1 MATEDENR
9 WSWFCHETNISS
21 EAGDDGAYMTE
32 CTVNFAAFLLHLLFV
47 IIACLVLIWRR
58 WCCVF
63 RDVTLPYLI
72 KWPGHNTRW
81 ILSFL
86 LVVLAI
92 ASLGE
97 GILTEMARKE
107 PSPQLQFYLPA
118 CLLLI
123 ATIVSVLYYQLTE
136 NWKSPGL
143 LWLLLAYWFFCII
156 INIMRITHL
165 FQENVAGI
173 DAAILWITV
182 LLLVSYVLLLVL
194 ELNLVT
200 LKVCRIR
207 EEQYD
212 ASSSESNND
221 DMWYTEYYVSFLY
234 YITFWWMNWVF
245 KLGFQRPLEIK
256 DLGSLPKN
264 HRAEHLYEIFK
275 VDFQKELEYQ
285 TSIGKS
291 PSVWKVFLRV
301 FKGEIFWAGITRLI
315 YDIMCL
321 VGPLALNGIVAY
333 AIAYGEEIET
343 HYYITVKEFFL
354 NGYILVGVMFLA
366 NILQFFS
373 WQQNLYLSNVIGLH
387 IRTSLQTMVYDKALR
402 LSSYTISGGSM
413 TVGQITNHMS
423 TDAFNLFFFC
433 QRMHYL
439 WAVPLRLITV
449 TAMLYL
455 QVDLATF
462 LALGT
467 ILIFV
472 PVQLITAQIQT
483 KKQKLVMKNS
493 DERLKQSNEMLLGIK
508 LLKMYGWE
516 EMFCKAIEAVR
527 NLEMSS
533 IFSYN
538 GCYSINL
545 FIVQCT
551 PILMN
556 LTVYI
561 SYPYFTGK
569 PLEPNTTFA
578 AQSLM
583 NLLLEPMFFVPMI
596 TSLLVNAFIGVRRFE
611 AFFAA
616 PETERSHEIQWME
629 YFSKDKK
636 KPTDRLHQK
645 KRQNYYANEKT
656 PILHANGTDYE
667 SVLSQTDQEA
677 TRLTRGLKC
686 TNALKIVNG
695 DFTWGSDS
703 SAPILKDINLE
714 IPYGELT
721 MVIGGVGSGKSSLL
735 SAILG
740 EMTTLK
746 GSITFGKGGNETE
759 SPSSSGVAYGAQKAW
774 LMNATLRDNVLFGV
788 PYNQSRYRKVIDAC
802 ALKPD
807 IDILPGGDMTEIG
820 EKGINLSGGQ
830 KQRVSVART
839 MYSNKP
845 IVLLDD
851 PLSALDVNVG
861 GHLFRDGIMGRLRK
875 ANRTVVLVSHQL
887 QYLQQAEKI
896 VVMEEG
902 QITFQGN
909 FDDMV
914 RSDPG
919 LHQRWQQ
926 DVIAATDSELSDGV
940 SGDESTVEERHILRR
955 RVSESLLKSQSEHSM
970 SKSTLA
976 MEESSKGKLIQT
988 EELARGSVSAK
999 TYWYYARNMGMFWAI
1014 SFPFARV
1021 VLESFTMTRNFWLAD
1036 WSEAGLNPNTTVG
1049 DISQEFVGPYI
1060 GFACACLVMSIFFN
1074 TSMLFSTWNA
1084 AKDVYLRMLRNIVK
1098 APNRFFDTTP
1108 IGRILNRFSSDTQII
1123 DTKIIFTLGMLFNFI
1138 STFVFAIIV
1147 NSIITP
1153 IFIAE
1158 IIPIIAIYVVLAV
1171 YFIRSSREL
1180 QRLDSV
1186 TRSPVFAHFSET
1198 LGGLTT
1204 LRAYSEQ
1211 KKFFGTLL
1219 KRIDTNNTA
1228 FLYLQA
1234 GYGWLGLQMSI
1245 CGGIVVLVVGLTTLL
1260 QATVFGSLD
1269 SSSVGLAL
1277 SYVLMV
1283 SIQLFNLVR
1292 SAADTE
1298 MQMNPVERVQYYAGV
1313 PTEHYGGKEPPSDW
1327 PSRGAIQIEHVSVR
1341 YDESLPPVLQDVT
1354 VYVQPGEKVGI
1365 CGRTG
1370 SGKSSLT
1377 LSLLRIIETF
1387 KGKIIIDGENIA
1399 LMPLTTLRQR
1409 LSIIPQDPILFTGTI
1424 RTNLDPNSS
1433 KSDKELWNALEIA
1446 QLKPIVSEFDLGL
1459 DTPVSEGGENFSVG
1473 QRQLFCLARAF
1484 LRNSRVLIMDEAT
1497 ASIDYNTEKLLQEV
1511 VGSAFEDKTVLTI
1524 AHRVST
1530 IRESDTIWVLSNGEL
1545 IECDSPGNL
1554 LARESSEFYS
1564 MVQANK

>member
-1 MATEDENR
+1 M
-9 WSWFCHETNISS
+9 
-21 EAGDDGAYMTE
+21 
-32 CTVNFAAFLLHLLFV
+32 
-47 IIACLVLIWRR
+47 LVLYI
-58 WCCVF
+58 
-63 RDVTLPYLI
+63 
-72 KWPGHNTRW
+72 
-81 ILSFL
+81 
-86 LVVLAI
+86 
-92 ASLGE
+92 
-97 GILTEMARKE
+97 
-107 PSPQLQFYLPA
+107 
-118 CLLLI
+118 
-123 ATIVSVLYYQLTE
+123 
-136 NWKSPGL
+136 
-143 LWLLLAYWFFCII
+143 
-156 INIMRITHL
+156 
-165 FQENVAGI
+165 
-173 DAAILWITV
+173 
-182 LLLVSYVLLLVL
+182 LLLVL
-194 ELNLVT
+194 DVHLVA
-200 LKVCRIR
+200 LKIWRICGK
-207 EEQYD
+207 QYD
-212 ASSSESNND
+212 ALCSESNND
-221 DMWYTEYYVSFLY
+221 DMWYTEYCVSFPY
-234 YITFWWMNWVF
+234 CITFWWMNWVL

-264 HRAEHLYEIFK
+264 HSAEHLYEIFK
-275 VDFQKELEYQ
+275 EEFQKELEYK
-285 TSIGKS
+285 TSISKS

-301 FKGEIFWAGITRLI
+301 FKEEIFWAGIVRLI
-315 YDIMCL
+315 YDTMCL
-321 VGPLALNGIVAY
+321 VGPLALNGVVAY

-343 HYYITVKEFFL
+343 HYYITVTEFFS

-366 NILQFFS
+366 NILQYFS
-373 WQQNLYLSNVIGLH
+373 HQQNLYLSSVIGIH

-402 LSSYTISGGSM
+402 LSSYSISGGSM
-413 TVGQITNHMS
+413 TLGQITNHMS
-423 TDAFNLFFFC
+423 TDAFNMFYFC
-433 QRMHYL
+433 QRIHYL
-439 WAVPLRLITV
+439 WAVPFRLITI
-449 TAMLYL
+449 TTLLYL

-462 LALGT
+462 VGLGT
-467 ILIFV
+467 ILIVV
-472 PVQLITAQIQT
+472 PILLLTARIQS
-483 KKQKLVMKNS
+483 KKQKHVMKNS

-527 NLEMSS
+527 KLEMAS

-538 GCYSINL
+538 GYYSFNL
-545 FIVQCT
+545 LVVQFT
-551 PILMN
+551 PTLMN
-556 LTVYI
+556 LAVFT
-561 SYPYFTGK
+561 SYPYITGK
-569 PLEPNTTFA
+569 TLEPNTTFA
-578 AQSLM
+578 ALSLM
-583 NLLLEPMFFVPMI
+583 NLLLEPMYFVPMV
-596 TSLLVNAFIGVRRFE
+596 TSFLVNAFIGVRRFE
-611 AFFAA
+611 AFFTA
-616 PETERSHEIQWME
+616 PETERSHEIQWTE

-636 KPTDRLHQK
+636 KPTDHQK
-645 KRQNYYANEKT
+645 TRQHYHANEKT

-677 TRLTRGLKC
+677 TRLTRGLKY
-686 TNALKIVNG
+686 TYALKIVNG

-703 SAPILKDINLE
+703 SAPILKNINLE

-746 GSITFGKGGNETE
+746 GSITFGTKKYETN
-759 SPSSSGVAYGAQKAW
+759 SPSSTGVAYGAQKAW
-774 LMNATLRDNVLFGV
+774 LMNATLRDNVLFGI
-788 PYNQSRYRKVIDAC
+788 PYNQGRYRKVIDAC
-802 ALKPD
+802 ALEQD
-807 IDILPGGDMTEIG
+807 IDILPAGDMTEIG

-861 GHLFRDGIMGRLRK
+861 GYLFREGIMGRLRK
-875 ANRTVVLVSHQL
+875 ANRTVVLVTHQL

-896 VVMEEG
+896 IVMEEG

-909 FDDMV
+909 FDDMA
-914 RSDPG
+914 RSDPE
-919 LHQRWQQ
+919 LYQRWQQ
-926 DVIAATDSELSDGV
+926 DVIAATDSELSDCL
-940 SGDESTVEERHILRR
+940 SGEESAADERALLRR
-955 RVSESLLKSQSEHSM
+955 RVTESLLKSQTEQSM
-970 SKSTLA
+970 NKSTLGV
-976 MEESSKGKLIQT
+976 EESSKGKLIQT
-988 EELARGSVSAK
+988 EELARGSVSTN
-999 TYWYYARNMGMFWAI
+999 TYWYYVRNMGMFWAI
-1014 SFPFARV
+1014 SFIFAYMLMEAFNV
-1021 VLESFTMTRNFWLAD
+1021 ARNFWLSD
-1036 WSEAGLNPNTTVG
+1036 WAEAGLDQNRTVG
-1049 DISQEFVGPYI
+1049 DINQQYVSPYI
-1060 GFACACLVMSIFFN
+1060 GFASACLVVAMVMT
-1074 TSMLFSTWNA
+1074 TSLLFSTWNA
-1084 AKDVYLRMLRNIVK
+1084 AKDVYLRMLRNITK

-1123 DTKIIFTLGMLFNFI
+1123 DTKLIITLGSLVYCIWN
-1138 STFVFAIIV
+1138 FVFILIV

-1158 IIPIIAIYVVLAV
+1158 VIPIVGMNIVIAV

-1204 LRAYSEQ
+1204 LRAYREQ
-1211 KKFFGTLL
+1211 KRFFGTLL

-1234 GYGWLGLQMSI
+1234 AYGWLGLQMSI
-1245 CGGIVVLVVGLTTLL
+1245 CGGFIVLFVGLTTIL
-1260 QATVFGSLD
+1260 QATTFGSLD

-1283 SIQLFNLVR
+1283 SNRLFNLVR
-1292 SAADTE
+1292 FAADTE
-1298 MQMNPVERVQYYAGV
+1298 MQMNPVERVQYYAEV

-1341 YDESLPPVLQDVT
+1341 YDETLPPVLQDVT
-1354 VYVQPGEKVGI
+1354 VSVQPGEKVGI

-1424 RTNLDPNSS
+1424 RTNLDPIRS
-1433 KSDKELWNALEIA
+1433 KSDQELWNALEIA
-1446 QLKPIVSEFDLGL
+1446 QLKSIVSEFDLCL

-1497 ASIDYNTEKLLQEV
+1497 ASIDYSTEKLLQEV
-1511 VGSAFEDKTVLTI
+1511 VASAFKGKTVLTI

-1530 IRESDTIWVLSNGEL
+1530 IRESDRIWVLSDGEI
-1545 IECDSPGNL
+1545 IECDSPENL
-1554 LARESSEFYS
+1554 LARETSEFYA